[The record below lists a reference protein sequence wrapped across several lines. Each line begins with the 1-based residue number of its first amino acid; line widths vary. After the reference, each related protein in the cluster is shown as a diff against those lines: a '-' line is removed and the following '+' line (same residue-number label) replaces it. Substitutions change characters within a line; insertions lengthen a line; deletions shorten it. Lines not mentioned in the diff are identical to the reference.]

1 MLPRLATILPGTS
14 TPAKSAALLTKL
26 LTGQL
31 RASYNGAYFNYDTGD
46 QPMRVAA
53 RSEDDVAAGT
63 DAVGALI
70 RPDPF
75 ARN

>member
-1 MLPRLATILPGTS
+1 VLPRLATILPGTS

-26 LTGQL
+26 LT
-31 RASYNGAYFNYDTGD
+31 TGD

-53 RSEDDVAAGT
+53 RTEDDVVAGT